1 MGEEI
6 YAAAP
11 PTGYPDRSSF
21 WIGEGPFLSRVN
33 LAWRAS
39 DGQYGFGPRV
49 SSTGTTPSA
58 IVNELS
64 ARLVHGGLSPIS
76 VSRLSDFAAQISAGS
91 RARETA
97 ALILVCPESLVH

>member
-11 PTGYPDRSSF
+11 PTGYPERSDA
-21 WIGEGPFLSRVN
+21 WTGEGPFLSRVN

-39 DGQYGFGPRV
+39 YGQYGFGPRV
-49 SSTGTTPSA
+49 SATGTTPSA
-58 IVNELS
+58 IVSELG
-64 ARLVHGGLSPIS
+64 ARLVHGGLGPIS
-76 VSRLSDFAAQISAGS
+76 ISRLSDFSAQTSAGS
-91 RARETA
+91 RAPETA